1 MKAPHADF
9 CIAAAIVPMFAARE
23 MLKRNGL
30 IHADSQFPP
39 SLTLLV
45 EIALLGIG
53 IAAILSMATG
63 MGPLQ

>member
-1 MKAPHADF
+1 MVG
-9 CIAAAIVPMFAARE
+9 IRRERE
-23 MLKRNGL
+23 MLKRNRL

-45 EIALLGIG
+45 VIALLGIG